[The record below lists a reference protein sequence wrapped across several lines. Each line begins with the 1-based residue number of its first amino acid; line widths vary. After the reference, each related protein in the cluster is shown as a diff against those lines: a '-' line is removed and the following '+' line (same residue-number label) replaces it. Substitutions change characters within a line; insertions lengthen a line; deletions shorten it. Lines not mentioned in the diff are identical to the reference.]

1 MKKFGFLI
9 VILLISILVGE
20 LCSSPKTIVRQE
32 NGMNVWKVNH
42 FFNVFKTEYTGP
54 LNDTT
59 LVVVTNKNKTNRSC
73 IVHVSDGNN
82 VTLLKSRQIYDYVE
96 VGDTINLVT
105 TNEPVNKH
113 KYQIK
118 YTVFK

>member
-1 MKKFGFLI
+1 MKRFLK
-9 VILLISILVGE
+9 ILLLLCVLAFVGE

-32 NGMNVWKVNH
+32 NGMNVWQVNH
-42 FFNVFKTEYTGP
+42 LFNLCKTEYTGP
-54 LNDTT
+54 PNDTAQ
-59 LVVVTNKNKTNRSC
+59 VVVIDKNKTNRSRM
-73 IVHVSDGNN
+73 VHVSDGNT

-96 VGDTINLVT
+96 VGETINLVT

-113 KYQIK
+113 KYTIK